1 MRANDE
7 RRRYRR
13 LQLKVPVLFTITTK
27 TGTTI
32 TRSGI
37 TENVSPGGVYFRTSA
52 ALDLEPQQP
61 LTVKLLIPRGSDP
74 SDATVSLSGEAR
86 LVWKKAL
93 SGAGGAEGGDRW
105 GVAVQFAARPSVDL
119 STVSELFG
127 TA

>member
-1 MRANDE
+1 VVPTEE

-13 LQLKVPVLFTITTK
+13 LPLKVPVLFTITTK

-37 TENVSPGGVYFRTSA
+37 TGNVSPGGVFFRTSA
-52 ALDLEPQQP
+52 AGDLEPQQS

-74 SDATVSLSGEAR
+74 SEATVSLSGEAR
-86 LVWKKAL
+86 LAWKKQFPQESPGEA
-93 SGAGGAEGGDRW
+93 SERW
-105 GVAVQFAARPSVDL
+105 GVAVQFVGRPSVDL
-119 STVSELFG
+119 STVSEMFG

>member
-1 MRANDE
+1 MQTHSE

-13 LQLKVPVLFTITTK
+13 LQLRVPLLFTVTTK
-27 TGTTI
+27 TGTTV
-32 TRSGI
+32 TRSGV

-61 LTVKLLIPRGSDP
+61 ITVKLLIPRGSEP

-86 LVWKKAL
+86 LVWKKKL
-93 SGAGGAEGGDRW
+93 SPEGEHTPGERW

-119 STVSELFG
+119 STVSEMFG